1 MLAIVQVCAKFGLE
15 SEEFKK
21 VFDLHTTQ
29 LGLEPQQTIQWPAHI
44 SFALYKQGMTG
55 IEDTDAWCK
64 RASSKNL
71 RDHGVQDIVG
81 EQERLL
87 GCRLA
92 ALGKLTA
99 QEQVN
104 SSAVTLFDLDREVH
118 FESVVQE
125 CYLSMALIYPPNKQ
139 NK

>member
-1 MLAIVQVCAKFGLE
+1 
-15 SEEFKK
+15 
-21 VFDLHTTQ
+21 
-29 LGLEPQQTIQWPAHI
+29 
-44 SFALYKQGMTG
+44 MTG

-64 RASSKNL
+64 RSSNKNL

-125 CYLSMALIYPPNKQ
+125 WYLSMALIYPPKNKQ
-139 NK
+139 IKIKKQSFFMLKSMMILES